1 MKKRFIA
8 KKGKRGR
15 KIKFL
20 FFFCVFILGIYIS
33 FLIINRSDIKIT
45 DKTIA
50 NILVDVAFNNER
62 LNVNEL
68 LLEKISPV
76 SFLENNY
83 YQVFTENKI
92 ENNSNE
98 EKKLEPIIYIYNS
111 HQTEEYNPISFA
123 EFSVNPTVMV
133 ADYILLDIFSK
144 NGLGTIVEE
153 RSIKEILN
161 NNSWKYS
168 YSYAASRILMEEAK
182 KNNPTLTYFIDVH
195 RDSLTKDRTTIT
207 INGKDYAKTMF
218 LIGLE
223 NANYEENLK
232 FTTLIND
239 KMNEKYPGLSKG
251 IYKKGGVG
259 VNGVYNQDFSGR
271 TILIE
276 MGGYENN
283 LSEVLNSVIAF
294 SECFMEVIKNEI

>member
-8 KKGKRGR
+8 KKSKRGR
-15 KIKFL
+15 TIKFL
-20 FFFCVFILGIYIS
+20 LFILGIYIS

-62 LNVNEL
+62 FNVNEL

-161 NNSWKYS
+161 NNNWKYS

-251 IYKKGGVG
+251 IYKKGGAG

>member
-8 KKGKRGR
+8 KKSKRGR

-62 LNVNEL
+62 FNVNEL

-98 EKKLEPIIYIYNS
+98 EKKSEPIIYIYNS

-161 NNSWKYS
+161 NNKWKYS

-251 IYKKGGVG
+251 IYKKGGAG